1 MFSHLKRRIGVLTAV
16 AVLAALVP
24 TLATSTASAA
34 VSTTKQT
41 VTDGATYS
49 ACPTGSAAAA
59 GFTDTTSTDVDCI
72 AMYGITTGVT
82 ATTYEPAAS
91 VPRWQMALYLTRF
104 LSESGY
110 TLGSGADQGF
120 TDISGESAAI
130 QTAINQIKQ
139 AGVTTGTT
147 ATTYSPADNVT
158 REQMAMFI
166 ERSLALLRPGPGGS
180 NGVAAL
186 VKINAAAASTT
197 YNYTDID
204 AGVTFEGHNAIVELF
219 QLGVTGETP
228 AIGDTY
234 RPLADITRLEMATF
248 LTNAAAHTNLRP
260 EGLWLQTS
268 KATGVGGYAPD
279 GTVSYRD
286 SSFDA
291 ITGALVDVFKWTHST
306 VEGNNAF
313 LATGLCDNSV
323 TAGSLTACTID
334 VGEVSTDTYGN
345 MVPTFAALG
354 DPGAGLTSTITY
366 YAWTAASGTVYD
378 NDVNGSGTA
387 YTSVDMTTSAG
398 AGETMCSVDTPDHS
412 FVSTV
417 GGVVGTHVMKYGA
430 VTTITCQV
438 LDGALATSAAVP
450 LALLDVTMNHS
461 REFDV
466 DSAGSQDGDTVL
478 STNSVG
484 LTDATGAVTFT
495 ITGPAD
501 PTTGTDS
508 HIDTVTLTTT
518 GDQIFSQ
525 VGAAAST
532 TSGHMVESGANL
544 ILTLALQYL
553 DTTAAA
559 KKTVVTQTATS
570 AAISAVAGITRSAT
584 GTVYDQYGDTVAGA
598 TVAFESRN
606 NTPSGFA
613 CDEHATVTCTSIVAH
628 GLADGD
634 LLTVADSGAMRLL
647 GAGELATTRGAYCVG
662 TVTTLTFKLEAA
674 CGVAVATA
682 GDDGEPSTVA
692 DPTVFTAESF
702 ADVNRTSNS
711 SGVASISWSDKT
723 STSGKDTIAGQVA
736 ATTEGTSAFYR
747 LGTAANFVEAGD
759 DNATAAH
766 ATDVIA
772 KLVEWDSTNDDF
784 IIEVTDAVTGTSA
797 GAPVMT
803 YFQYSY
809 DSNDQYYLNGAVAGV
824 GTPTTLALWEAAMT
838 VKAATAG
845 GTYGDVSDI
854 TYQALS
860 TGVAQFSEG
869 A

>member
-268 KATGVGGYAPD
+268 KATGVGGYTPS

-291 ITGALVDVFKWTHST
+291 ITGALVDVFKWPHST

-345 MVPTFAALG
+345 MAPTFAALG
-354 DPGAGLTSTITY
+354 DPGAGLTSTISY

-417 GGVVGTHVMKYGA
+417 GAAVGTHVMKYGA

-450 LALLDVTMNHS
+450 LALVDVTMNHS

-466 DSAGSQDGDTVL
+466 DSAGSQAGDIVL

-518 GDQIFSQ
+518 ADQIFSQ
-525 VGAAAST
+525 VGAAAPT
-532 TSGHMVESGANL
+532 TSGHMVEAGNL
-544 ILTLALQYL
+544 VLTLSLQYL
-553 DTTAAA
+553 DTPAAA
-559 KKTVVTQTATS
+559 KKTVVAQTTTA

-598 TVAFESRN
+598 TVAFNSAN
-606 NTPSGFA
+606 ALPSGFA
-613 CDEHATVTCTSIVAH
+613 CDVNATVTCTSIVAH

-634 LLTVADSGAMRLL
+634 LLTVADDGAFRLT
-647 GAGELATTRGAYCVG
+647 AAATLATTRGAYCVG
-662 TVTTLTFKLEAA
+662 TVTTLTFLLEAA
-674 CGVAVATA
+674 CGVAVDNTGGGGAASLVAT
-682 GDDGEPSTVA
+682 STI
-692 DPTVFTAESF
+692 FTAESF
-702 ADVNRTSNS
+702 AGVNRTSNS
-711 SGVASISWSDKT
+711 SGVASVSWSDKT
-723 STSGKDTIAGQVA
+723 PTSGKDTVIGMVG
-736 ATTEGTSAFYR
+736 ATTAGTSAFYR
-747 LGTAANFVEAGD
+747 LGTAASFAEAGD
-759 DNATAAH
+759 DNALADAD
-766 ATDVIA
+766 ADKIA

-784 IIEVTDAVTGTSA
+784 IIEVIDAVVGTSI

-809 DSNDQYYLNGAVAGV
+809 DSNDQYYLDGAVAGV

-838 VKAATAG
+838 VKAATVG
-845 GTYGDVSDI
+845 GTPGDVSDI